1 MAKRK
6 KRGYK
11 FTVRKQSKLAIG
23 TLCTAGISI
32 LILFLFLLESYRTRG
47 TVGVYYGSMGMLA
60 LIGTIASFIAAL
72 ISLKDDKTY
81 KLLPITASV
90 TNGIILFMWGTVYFI
105 GSAVIN

>member
-23 TLCTAGISI
+23 TSCTAGISI

-47 TVGVYYGSMGMLA
+47 NIGVYYGSMGMLA
-60 LIGTIASFIAAL
+60 LIGTIASFVAAL

-81 KLLPITASV
+81 KLLPIITSV
-90 TNGIILFMWGTVYFI
+90 INGVILFMWGLVYFI
-105 GSAVIN
+105 GSVVIN

>member
-11 FTVRKQSKLAIG
+11 FTVKKQSRLAIG
-23 TLCTAGISI
+23 TLCTAAISI
-32 LILFLFLLESYRTRG
+32 LILVLFVIESIQSRG

-60 LIGTIASFIAAL
+60 LIGTIASFVAAL

-81 KLLPITASV
+81 KLLPITASII
-90 TNGIILFMWGTVYFI
+90 NGVILLLWGLVYYI
-105 GSAVIN
+105 GMAVMN